1 MDDKDLRDMSTFQ
14 QLYLI
19 GKVLGEAIPIK
30 LIASKCLLDRQVVGE
45 VNIVDMG
52 NGFNLLNSLTKLTVI
67 VFWKDNPGFLV
78 VKSLVFK
85 DGKKIL
91 IRLKKD
97 STLLSFGFSF
107 LVFLWS
113 FGPNLLWKI
122 CLSQF

>member
-1 MDDKDLRDMSTFQ
+1 MSTFQ

-30 LIASKCLLDRQVVGE
+30 LIASKCLLDWQVVGE

-67 VFWKDNPGFLV
+67 VLWKDNPGFLV